1 MSSPAPHRH
10 RRAGRWLL
18 LVWLLAGGVN
28 VAMALGLASGSSAV
42 RFVLLA
48 AGMSS
53 WAVIVYRARHLR
65 AVPALRR
72 SPPAPSAQV
81 VGGPCD
87 GLLWSAGSA
96 GELPA
101 QLWLPAGDGEQ
112 LYRLTPG
119 AHTGPT
125 GQSWV
130 YWYQNQNRARST

>member
-1 MSSPAPHRH
+1 MRTPAPHRH
-10 RRAGRWLL
+10 RRAGRPLI
-18 LVWLLAGGVN
+18 LVWLLAGVN

-42 RFVLLA
+42 RFALLA
-48 AGMSS
+48 GGMSS
-53 WAVIVYRARHLR
+53 WAVIVYRARRLR

-112 LYRLTPG
+112 FYRLTPG
-119 AHTGPT
+119 AATGPT
-125 GQSWV
+125 GRSWV
-130 YWYQNQNRARST
+130 YWYQNQSRARST